1 MIYDMIYNQLTQIFN
16 VNANVWSENTTMIIA
31 YVLTCLFIMIFIS
44 IPWWLLY
51 KIFGL
56 LDEDE
61 NGKKSNYSRK
71 KRK

>member
-16 VNANVWSENTTMIIA
+16 INASVWSENTTMIIA

-56 LDEDE
+56 LDEDD